1 MGDHLISPIVLIF
14 KHIAH
19 VCFFKH
25 FHWIPHS
32 ITVLVEPPKVIMII
46 CTRKQSYRWQCIFH
60 LCSFFL
66 KGKLGDFF
74 LLAQSFYRPQT
85 KTSFKRQ
92 FSPKSPEVGQKSAQ
106 RAQKSL
112 NKDQVSF
119 KLLMESTFHN
129 SGLQATDGIH
139 NSVLQA
145 ADGIHIPQFCP
156 PSY

>member
-46 CTRKQSYRWQCIFH
+46 CTRKQSYRWHCIFY

-66 KGKLGDFF
+66 KMMIALLHCFALLTLAYWHRNTKPRLGWVTQLGYLDNINLMMMKILAEGGRRVGDMELCLGRAIIHCDQKYHHLHDCPLSKL
-74 LLAQSFYRPQT
+74 Q
-85 KTSFKRQ
+85 KT
-92 FSPKSPEVGQKSAQ
+92 
-106 RAQKSL
+106 
-112 NKDQVSF
+112 
-119 KLLMESTFHN
+119 
-129 SGLQATDGIH
+129 
-139 NSVLQA
+139 
-145 ADGIHIPQFCP
+145 
-156 PSY
+156 